1 MTSRLG
7 GERKTYLS
15 CRISKRNREKIEVTI
30 PDDLIIPE
38 SKITQYLL
46 VLKARNDKSRFLAQ
60 AGFTQENS
68 EALRLAIQ
76 SQAIDKEAIE
86 EKSNE
91 YGTFYQV
98 AGELIGVNGVNLS
111 VITVWLQRQIDGK
124 FQFVTLKPN

>member
-1 MTSRLG
+1 V
-7 GERKTYLS
+7 
-15 CRISKRNREKIEVTI
+15 RITE
-30 PDDLIIPE
+30 DLIIPD

-60 AGFTQENS
+60 AGFTQENP
-68 EALRLAIQ
+68 EALKLAIQ
-76 SQAIDKEAIE
+76 SQAMDKEAIK

-98 AGELIGVNGVNLS
+98 EGELIGVNGVNLS
-111 VITVWLQRQIDGK
+111 VITVWLQRQINGK

>member
-1 MTSRLG
+1 VDKGKRIYPVG
-7 GERKTYLS
+7 YLR
-15 CRISKRNREKIEVTI
+15 CNREKLEVII

-38 SKITQYLL
+38 AKITQCLL

-60 AGFTQENS
+60 AGFTQENP

-76 SQAIDKEAIE
+76 RQAMNKEAIE

-98 AGELIGVNGVNLS
+98 EGELIGVNGVSLS

>member
-1 MTSRLG
+1 V
-7 GERKTYLS
+7 
-15 CRISKRNREKIEVTI
+15 RIPE
-30 PDDLIIPE
+30 DLIIPDA
-38 SKITQYLL
+38 KITQYLL
-46 VLKARNDKSRFLAQ
+46 VQKTRNDKSRFLAQ

-76 SQAIDKEAIE
+76 RQAMDKEAIK

-98 AGELIGVNGVNLS
+98 EGELIGVNGVSLS
-111 VITVWLQRQIDGK
+111 VVTVWLQRQIDGK